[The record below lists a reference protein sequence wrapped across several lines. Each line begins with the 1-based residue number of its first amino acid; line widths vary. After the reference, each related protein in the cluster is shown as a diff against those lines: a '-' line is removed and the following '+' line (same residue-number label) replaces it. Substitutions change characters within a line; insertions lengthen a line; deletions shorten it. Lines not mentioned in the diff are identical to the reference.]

1 MRKFSLAI
9 FDLDGVLVDTAR
21 YHYQAWNRLTETMF
35 SFHLSQR
42 DYERFKG
49 VSRMACMDIV
59 EELSGQQLS
68 AEEKAACAAQKNRWY
83 LESIRNLSRQ
93 DLLAGSL
100 ELLQAL
106 KEHGVR
112 IALGSA
118 SRNAKP
124 VLDALEIRSY
134 FDYIVD
140 GTLVSRA
147 KPDPEVF
154 ARASQGLQ
162 IPAAECIVFEDAYAG
177 VEAAHAGGM
186 AAFGIGSWKDL
197 ANADFVAPDLKHV
210 PMEILFG

>member
-1 MRKFSLAI
+1 MNKFSLAI

-21 YHYQAWNRLTETMF
+21 YHYQAWNRLTETAF
-35 SFHLSQR
+35 QFHLSQR

-59 EELSGQQLS
+59 EELSGRHLS
-68 AEEKAACAAQKNRWY
+68 NDEKCAYAAQKNNWY
-83 LESIRNLSRQ
+83 LESIRKLSRQ
-93 DLLAGSL
+93 DLLEGSL
-100 ELLQAL
+100 ELLIKL
-106 KEHGVR
+106 KEHQIK

-118 SRNAKP
+118 SKNAKP
-124 VLDALEIRSY
+124 ILEALNIRNY

-140 GTLVSRA
+140 GTLVSKA

-154 ARASQGLQ
+154 TRASEGLH

-186 AAFGIGSWKDL
+186 AAFGIGNWENL
-197 ANADFVAPDLKHV
+197 TNADFVAPSLKKV
-210 PMEILFG
+210 PANILFS